1 MLHTIK
7 TKVARFVG
15 KQIGECKI
23 AYDEGYQLGLTI
35 ATSKQVNNDV
45 EEPTSDTIESNQYAY
60 DKATQNSL

>member
-15 KQIGECKI
+15 KQIGECKV

-35 ATSKQVNNDV
+35 ATSKLEPLPFDNEEHVNA
-45 EEPTSDTIESNQYAY
+45 EQI
-60 DKATQNSL
+60 